1 MLPSKLIKIFL
12 LVLCIILVGII
23 GFQIIESLTLIDA
36 LYMTVI
42 TISTVGFG
50 EVQLLSDTG
59 KIFTIILIL
68 GGIAVITTGVS
79 MIFSS
84 VLEGTFAVT
93 LRRQRMEKKLKK
105 IKDHFIICG
114 FGHVGHDVITEFM
127 RAREKFILIE
137 KDEERLIDLKST
149 LPDLMYVVGDA
160 TDDDVLRR
168 GGIETARG
176 IIAVLGSDSDNLYI
190 CLSARTINPKLRIIA
205 RVVEG
210 ASISKLQKAGADYVF
225 SPETIGGVQL
235 AAAALKPTVTSFLD
249 TILKGEYY
257 GLMLDEVPVQHHS
270 SLIDKTL
277 QEAEISRS
285 IGIVIPAIQ
294 SKQQQKLIFNPG
306 PTTKMSQ
313 GDVLI
318 VFGTPEQITLLRDLC
333 GSDIP
338 GRMAKKM

>member
-1 MLPSKLIKIFL
+1 MLLSKLIRILL
-12 LVLCIILVGII
+12 LVCCIIIVGII
-23 GFQIIESLTLIDA
+23 GFQIIESLSFIDA

-50 EVQLLSDTG
+50 EVQSLSDAG

-84 VLEGTFAVT
+84 VLEGTFVVT

-114 FGHVGHDVITEFM
+114 FGHVGHDVITEFL

-137 KDEERLIDLKST
+137 KSQERLAELKAT
-149 LPDLMYVVGDA
+149 LPDLLYIVGDA
-160 TDDDVLRR
+160 TDDDILKR
-168 GGIETARG
+168 GGIETAKG
-176 IIAVLGSDSDNLYI
+176 IITVLGNDSDNLYI

-210 ASISKLQKAGADYVF
+210 ASISKLKKAGADYVF

-257 GLMLDEVPVQHHS
+257 GLMLDEVPVQHDS

-277 QEAEISRS
+277 QETEISRS

-294 SKQQQKLIFNPG
+294 SKEQQKLIFNPG
-306 PTTKMSQ
+306 PTTKISQ

-318 VFGTPEQITLLRDLC
+318 VFGTPEQIKQLRDIC
-333 GSDIP
+333 GI
-338 GRMAKKM
+338 